1 MKPSLTTI
9 TKHLPTVASVCVG
22 VVPIYVLIHWFGVPR
37 KLILGWGILS
47 YLLGVAVFKMPL
59 YHLVVVKMLH
69 KKLSNEWLG
78 ISQGVGSA
86 VSELGSALL
95 FFLFVVPQLSL
106 AELIGFGAAA
116 GAVEAIVLPFMG
128 NPFEGTPL
136 ERHSDEVIQRASQ
149 KSSLQWLGVLERG
162 LAFITH
168 IAARGLIYVSLV
180 AETIVPALIA
190 IITFAALDGRGYY
203 AHLQQWAFDDVHVLR
218 RFYVYFAVV
227 ALIQLS
233 SFLLFYFMM

>member
-1 MKPSLTTI
+1 
-9 TKHLPTVASVCVG
+9 
-22 VVPIYVLIHWFGVPR
+22 
-37 KLILGWGILS
+37 
-47 YLLGVAVFKMPL
+47 
-59 YHLVVVKMLH
+59 
-69 KKLSNEWLG
+69 
-78 ISQGVGSA
+78 
-86 VSELGSALL
+86 
-95 FFLFVVPQLSL
+95 
-106 AELIGFGAAA
+106 LIGFGAAA

-128 NPFEGTPL
+128 NPLAGTPL

-190 IITFAALDGRGYY
+190 IITFAALDGRAYY
-203 AHLQQWAFDDVHVLR
+203 AHLQQWAFDEIHVLR